1 MKVEWKTNDEKLKT
15 YQDYLLKL
23 ANEFKE
29 IKFNHINRDKNQ
41 FANALATL
49 ALMTHIN
56 IGSRIQPIS
65 IKIKNLQANYCS
77 LEET

>member
-1 MKVEWKTNDEKLKT
+1 VKVEWKTNDEKLKT

-56 IGSRIQPIS
+56 IGSKIQPIS

>member
-1 MKVEWKTNDEKLKT
+1 M
-15 YQDYLLKL
+15 L
-23 ANEFKE
+23 ANEFE
-29 IKFNHINRDKNQ
+29 DIKFTHMSRDKNQ
-41 FANALATL
+41 FANVLATL
-49 ALMTHIN
+49 ASLTQIN

>member
-56 IGSRIQPIS
+56 IGSRIQYWEQDPTNKHQNKKSPI
-65 IKIKNLQANYCS
+65 
-77 LEET
+77 